1 MTRDDALQA
10 VQGALAR
17 EGRQFSSAR
26 DLTFAVILWRF
37 IHDVRIGDADDLWAL
52 ELWGQNLTDETYY
65 QVAFA
70 APFQSGTY
78 DAFMGQPRTVG
89 LTLHLKR

>member
-1 MTRDDALQA
+1 M
-10 VQGALAR
+10 
-17 EGRQFSSAR
+17 
-26 DLTFAVILWRF
+26 
-37 IHDVRIGDADDLWAL
+37 
-52 ELWGQNLTDETYY
+52 GQNLTDETYY

-89 LTLHLKR
+89 LTFRLKR